1 MERQKITDNRD
12 SSLIEKEAVAWF
24 TRINGKPTRRE
35 KQDFAQ
41 WLELSSQ
48 HCAAYEE
55 VSALWLDIGAVAKNA
70 ATNTNTDL
78 DLPMKKIE
86 NFRRNKWNSK
96 TGAVI
101 VSGLSVFVLGTWM
114 WINDPNIIQN
124 LTADYSTSKGER
136 RLVTLQDGSTI
147 LMNADSA
154 FDADISSNARS
165 IHLLRGSAS
174 FTVQKNGAPFVVR
187 AGNGEARV
195 LGTQFDVI
203 MNENDNVTVTL
214 AEGSVEVS
222 AIDEAQKVVLQP
234 GESVEYDKVGL
245 GSVEKVDIAERMAW
259 HEGRLIFENA
269 RLGDVLSQIERYR
282 DGRIVVLSSVLKN
295 KRVSGNISLDKTAAT
310 LEAMQ
315 TSVGFPMTSLVGKV
329 ILIGP

>member
-1 MERQKITDNRD
+1 MERQKIVDNRD
-12 SSLIEKEAVAWF
+12 RSLIEKEAVAWF

-35 KQDFAQ
+35 KQEFAQ
-41 WLELSSQ
+41 WLELSPQ
-48 HCAAYEE
+48 HCAAYQE

-70 ATNTNTDL
+70 VTNTDL

-86 NFRRNKWNSK
+86 SFRRNKSKSK

-101 VSGLSVFVLGTWM
+101 VGGLSVLVLGTWM
-114 WINDPNIIQN
+114 WVNDPNIIQN

-154 FDADISSNARS
+154 FDADISSAARR
-165 IHLLRGSAS
+165 IHLLRGSAY

-195 LGTQFDVI
+195 LGTQFDVM
-203 MNENDNVTVTL
+203 MNEDDNVTVTL

-222 AIDEAQKVVLQP
+222 AIDEAQKIILKP
-234 GESVEYDKVGL
+234 GESVEYDKAGL
-245 GSVEKVDIAERMAW
+245 GNVEAIDIAERMAW
-259 HEGRLIFENA
+259 HEGRLIFDNA
-269 RLGDVLSQIERYR
+269 RLGDVLFQIERYR
-282 DGRIVVLSSVLKN
+282 DGRIVVLSSELKN
-295 KRVSGNISLDKTAAT
+295 KRVSGNISLDKTADT

-315 TSVGFPMTSLVGKV
+315 TSVGFRMTSLVGKV